1 VTATSSSALSVPAPV
16 PVDGPRIIL
25 SHPSGFSDDPA
36 RPVDPSLRMG
46 TEGPGPLSVLS
57 GGENPGPQ
65 AAITRAGP
73 VRVSSG
79 VSDGMLLSPIQPVYP
94 SIARAAGIQGAVVLQ
109 ATIST
114 AGRIKSLHVVSGP
127 PMLCQAALDAVQ
139 MASYRPYRLDGV
151 PTEVQTTITLVFR
164 LGE

>member
-1 VTATSSSALSVPAPV
+1 
-16 PVDGPRIIL
+16 
-25 SHPSGFSDDPA
+25 
-36 RPVDPSLRMG
+36 M
-46 TEGPGPLSVLS
+46 EGPGPLNVLS
-57 GGENPGPQ
+57 GGGNPGPA

-94 SIARAAGIQGAVVLQ
+94 SIARAAGVQGAVVLQ

-114 AGRIKSLHVVSGP
+114 AGRIESLHVVSGP
-127 PMLCQAALDAVQ
+127 PMLRQAAVDAVQ
-139 MASYRPYRLDGV
+139 TASYQPYKLDGV